1 MSATAARLG
10 PVSLRGRALVALSD
24 RTRRWIGG
32 VGLLGLNVLGIVI
45 AVGAAG
51 GRAFEVPA
59 VPAVPPAWIDGVFR
73 PLGLT
78 LTGAQYFLALIA
90 MSLAYGLVLIGGRT
104 IPVRWA
110 IGSIVLMHIIFTIA
124 PPLLSKDIF
133 SYLEYARLGVFHH
146 VNPYGVHVRA
156 FIHDPVYPFL
166 GWKSVA
172 SAYGPLFTLA
182 SYPLA
187 WVSAPVGMWTIKALT
202 GLASLGCVWL
212 VWDCTRRLG
221 RDPLPAVILFGLN
234 PVLLVFGVGGGHNDI
249 LMILLGLAGVSLLVR
264 GREAAGPFAVV
275 CGAAIKASIGVML
288 PFMVLA
294 SRDRRRA
301 IIGAAAGLAA
311 MGAIAVIGFG
321 SHALGVFRVLSHQ
334 QRLVSSDAIPA
345 QIGRAVGIGGVTS
358 DVRLVFRLALVL
370 SILWLIWLVWKR
382 GYDWIAACGW
392 SLLAFVV
399 GSSWLLGWYVLWP
412 LPFAAIS
419 KDRRLKVA
427 VVAMAAYFVAMR
439 WPIIVLGEG

>member
-1 MSATAARLG
+1 MSATTARLG
-10 PVSLRGRALVALSD
+10 PIGLRVRPLLDLSE
-24 RTRRWIGG
+24 RTRRRIGAL
-32 VGLLGLNVLGIVI
+32 GLLGVIGLGFVI

-51 GRAFEVPA
+51 GRTFEVPA

-78 LTGAQYFLALIA
+78 ITGAQFFLALIA
-90 MSLAYGLVLIGGRT
+90 MSLAYGLVLVGGRT
-104 IPVRWA
+104 VPVRWA
-110 IGSIVLMHIIFTIA
+110 VGSIVLLHIVFTIA

-133 SYLEYARLGVFHH
+133 SYLEYARLGVIHH

-156 FIHDPVYPFL
+156 FVHDPVYPFL
-166 GWKSVA
+166 GWKSIA

-187 WVSAPVGMWTIKALT
+187 WLSAPAGLWIIKGLT

-221 RDPLPAVILFGLN
+221 RDPMPAILLFGLN
-234 PVLLVFGVGGGHNDI
+234 PVLLVFCVGGGHNDI
-249 LMILLGLAGVSLLVR
+249 LMILLGLTGVWLVLR
-264 GREAAGPFAVV
+264 GRETASTSAVV
-275 CGAAIKASIGVML
+275 CGGAIKASIGVL
-288 PFMVLA
+288 IPFMLLT
-294 SRDRRRA
+294 SRDRARA
-301 IIGAAAGLAA
+301 VGGTAAGLVA
-311 MGAIAVIGFG
+311 MGALAVIGFG
-321 SHALGVFRVLSHQ
+321 GQALGVFRVLSHQ

-345 QIGRAVGIGGVTS
+345 QMGRAVGIGGVTS
-358 DVRLVFRLALVL
+358 DVRLVFRLALVA
-370 SILWLIWLVWKR
+370 SILWLIWLVWRR

-392 SLLAFVV
+392 ALLALVV

-412 LPFAAIS
+412 LPFAAIAND
-419 KDRRLKVA
+419 KRLRVA
-427 VVAMAAYFVAMR
+427 AVAMAAYFVAMR